1 MVGKR
6 PGGSMRRLAVLVTT
20 FGLALGGLL
29 AAGVPASA
37 QSDAAPKATDIGVT
51 AKEIRIAVVADVDN
65 PFAPSLFQGGVNGV
79 KAAVEYVNSH
89 GGIAGRK
96 LDARR
101 HRLAAQPR
109 EDAQRGH
116 HRVPERL
123 RARRHGRRVHDHD
136 RGRGQLPGPGGQ
148 GDRPAR
154 LRRLRHR
161 RAAVLTGC
169 VPREPAPAR
178 VLHQGRP
185 PADVLRRLG
194 RFEVLREARGNE
206 AARAL
211 PREQR
216 QRGGDSST
224 GPAARVPRARRH
236 EVGPAPVHLV
246 HRRRRARTRRS
257 CRS

>member
-20 FGLALGGLL
+20 FGLARRWPARRRG
-29 AAGVPASA
+29 AGVRAVRRGTEGDRHRRDREGDPHRGGCRRRQPVRA
-37 QSDAAPKATDIGVT
+37 QPVPGRG
-51 AKEIRIAVVADVDN
+51 ERR
-65 PFAPSLFQGGVNGV
+65 QGRRRVRQLARRDRGPQ
-79 KAAVEYVNSH
+79 
-89 GGIAGRK
+89 GR
-96 LDARR
+96 ARR
-101 HRLAAQPR
+101 HRLAAQPH
-109 EDAQRGH
+109 EDAERGH

-123 RARRHGRRVHDHD
+123 RAGRHGCRVHDHD

-194 RFEVLREARGNE
+194 GFEVLREARGNE

-224 GPAARVPRARRH
+224 GSAAR
-236 EVGPAPVHLV
+236 L
-246 HRRRRARTRRS
+246 S
-257 CRS
+257 